1 MELCGASE
9 EVAMRDSV
17 LPVTDA
23 YRQTKYRRALSLPVP
38 MERCVSK
45 GCGGRIVPTRRFDRP
60 PKAIRERSA
69 TDHSLMEPQHPQLS
83 EGKLRMLW
91 RRTLKEHRPREKT
104 HSEYMIYGYFY
115 IRISLHLYVER
126 SDREGKENMPISSY
140 PHINISI
147 YIIIRIVN
155 QVTVGDTALPPG
167 QQRPGG
173 T

>member
-1 MELCGASE
+1 
-9 EVAMRDSV
+9 
-17 LPVTDA
+17 
-23 YRQTKYRRALSLPVP
+23 
-38 MERCVSK
+38 
-45 GCGGRIVPTRRFDRP
+45 
-60 PKAIRERSA
+60 
-69 TDHSLMEPQHPQLS
+69 
-83 EGKLRMLW
+83 MLW
-91 RRTLKEHRPREKT
+91 RGKLKEHRPRKET
-104 HSEYMIYGYFY
+104 HSEHLIYGYFY

-173 T
+173 TARQNRKRQKKDRVKLPPHPVYKKIKNHALHIWNRTLFKDEGIYPSSYSSQQIHSRI